1 MSEKLNLLDLD
12 RDAMVDY
19 FQEIGEK
26 PFRAPQVVK
35 WIHQFGV
42 DDFDQMTN
50 LSKALRAKL
59 KLTTEIKGPE
69 IITEQLSDDGTIKW
83 ALKMGDNQAIETVFI
98 PDGERGTLCV
108 SSQVGCVLDCS
119 FCSTAQQGFNR
130 NLSTAEIIGQVW
142 FAVRRLGSLRTT
154 GQRSVTNVVMMGM
167 GEPLLNFDAVTSAMD
182 LMLDDFAYGLSKRR
196 VTLSTS
202 GVVPGLE
209 KLAERSDVALA
220 LSLHAPN
227 NELRN
232 ELVPLNKK
240 YPIEVLLPVVKHY
253 LDSSKASKKVTIEY
267 VMLKGV
273 NDTPEH
279 ARELA
284 SLLKDMPCK
293 INLIPFNPFPQTR
306 YKTSSQKA
314 IDIFGEILIKKG
326 FIVVTRRTRGD
337 DIDAACGQLVG
348 EVNDRTRRQQRNA
361 ERLNQI
367 EVKQL
372 SD

>member
-1 MSEKLNLLDLD
+1 MSDKLNLLDLN
-12 RDAMVDY
+12 RDEMVRFFEDI
-19 FQEIGEK
+19 EEK

-42 DDFDQMTN
+42 DNFDEMTN
-50 LSKALRAKL
+50 ISKSLRAKL

-69 IITEQLSDDGTIKW
+69 IITEQISDDGTIKW
-83 ALKMGDNQAIETVFI
+83 ALRLEDGQAIETVLI
-98 PDGERGTLCV
+98 PDGERGTLCI
-108 SSQVGCVLDCS
+108 SSQVGCLLDCS

-130 NLSTAEIIGQVW
+130 NLSVAEIIGQVW
-142 FAVRRLGSLRTT
+142 FAVRRLGSIRTT
-154 GQRSVTNVVMMGM
+154 GNRSVTNVVLMGM
-167 GEPLLNFDAVTSAMD
+167 GEPLLNFDNVVKALD

-209 KLAERSDVALA
+209 KLADRSDVALA
-220 LSLHAPN
+220 LSLHATN
-227 NELRN
+227 NQLRN

-240 YPIEVLLPVVKHY
+240 YPIEKLFPAVKHY

-273 NDTPEH
+273 NDTPAQ

-284 SLLKDMPCK
+284 RLLKDMPCK
-293 INLIPFNPFPQTR
+293 INLIPFNPFPKTR
-306 YKTSSQKA
+306 YETSTQKD
-314 IDIFGEILIKKG
+314 IDKFGDILMKKG
-326 FIVVTRRTRGD
+326 FVVVTRRTRGD

-348 EVNDRTRRQQRNA
+348 KVADRTKRQERRQRKIDVV
-361 ERLNQI
+361 EL
-367 EVKQL
+367 K
-372 SD
+372 